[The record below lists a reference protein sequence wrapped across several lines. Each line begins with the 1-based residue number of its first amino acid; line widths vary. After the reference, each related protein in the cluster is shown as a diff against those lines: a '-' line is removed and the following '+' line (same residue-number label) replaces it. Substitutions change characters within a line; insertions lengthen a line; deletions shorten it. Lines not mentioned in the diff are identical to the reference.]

1 MEGNISRIF
10 YESCNLE
17 IIIIDLITL
26 GTENGAPHYFVKSFS
41 SVHVLYIQ
49 STNLEAIKSLV

>member
-1 MEGNISRIF
+1 MAHRITSSRV
-10 YESCNLE
+10 S
-17 IIIIDLITL
+17 
-26 GTENGAPHYFVKSFS
+26 PS